1 MFYVAIA
8 MGTQST
14 AKTVFLLAATVGWLV
29 VGAALMY
36 LSPAIMDPILRS
48 DRPHLWMQN
57 LMGGGYSPSVAL
69 MGGGVSLVFTVI
81 LNWVWY
87 QQFEGKA

>member
-1 MFYVAIA
+1 MFCVAIA

-14 AKTVFLLAATVGWLV
+14 AKTVFLLASMVGWLV

-36 LSPAIMDPILRS
+36 LSPAIMDQILRS
-48 DRPHLWMQN
+48 DRTHLWMQN

-69 MGGGVSLVFTVI
+69 MGGGVSLVLTVI

-87 QQFEGKA
+87 QRFEGKA